1 MQRSSPHRP
10 SASVQTSP
18 LRPEAPPALRAL
30 RAHQARPAHRALRA
44 PRTVRPLEAP
54 LPDRLRALRLRV
66 RHLQAQ
72 QADRPVPQ
80 RTALPAHLSVALP
93 ARLPAA
99 QAATAHQA
107 TIRSVAQAAL
117 PLLQPAAQAVRL
129 PVALQRQAT
138 TLRSEGLQL
147 PPATAMAQ
155 RPADSQ
161 TQLPAAQAATAHQA
175 MTRPAGPAALSTVH
189 LALQAQLTVHLALQ
203 ALLTIRS
210 EGLRPL
216 QAQAQ
221 EGHLLQPLLARP
233 DVSRVHLRPA
243 IQ

>member
-10 SASVQTSP
+10 SASVLTST
-18 LRPEAPPALRAL
+18 LRPEAPPARHV
-30 RAHQARPAHRALRA
+30 RPAHHARPVPRPAHRALRA
-44 PRTVRPLEAP
+44 PRTVRPQEAP
-54 LPDRLRALRLRV
+54 LPGRLRALRLRV
-66 RHLQAQ
+66 RHLQTQ

-93 ARLPAA
+93 ARLPAVHQVQPPA
-99 QAATAHQA
+99 DQAATAHQA
-107 TIRSVAQAAL
+107 TIRSVAQAAR
-117 PLLQPAAQAVRL
+117 PLLQ
-129 PVALQRQAT
+129 
-138 TLRSEGLQL
+138 
-147 PPATAMAQ
+147 
-155 RPADSQ
+155 
-161 TQLPAAQAATAHQA
+161 PAAQAATAHQA

-203 ALLTIRS
+203 ALLAIRS

-221 EGHLLQPLLARP
+221 AGHLLQPLLVRP